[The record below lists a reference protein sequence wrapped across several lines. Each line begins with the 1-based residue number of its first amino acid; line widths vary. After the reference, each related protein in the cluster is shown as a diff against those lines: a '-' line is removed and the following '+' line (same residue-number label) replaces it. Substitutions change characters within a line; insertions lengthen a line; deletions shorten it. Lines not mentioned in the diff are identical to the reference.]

1 MGKPSPIYDLRL
13 FNENG
18 KECDKGEEGEIVICD
33 VLNNPPVG
41 LFVGYYKNEEQTNEA
56 LGSGNYNLKDVAW
69 CDNDGYYWFVGR
81 HDDVIKCSGYRIGP
95 FEVESALIEHPAV
108 VECAI
113 TAAPDPV
120 RGQVVKAT
128 VVLAKGYNHSDELIK
143 ELQNHVKKATAPY
156 KYPRIVE
163 FVDELPKTLG
173 GKIKRAQLR
182 KESENK

>member
-1 MGKPSPIYDLRL
+1 MLSFPHSPT
-13 FNENG
+13 
-18 KECDKGEEGEIVICD
+18 
-33 VLNNPPVG
+33 
-41 LFVGYYKNEEQTNEA
+41 YYRDEEQTKEA

-69 CDNDGYYWFVGR
+69 QDQDGYMWFVGR

-113 TAAPDPV
+113 TAAPDPI

-128 VVLAKGYNHSDELIK
+128 VVLAKGYAPSDELIK
-143 ELQNHVKKATAPY
+143 ELQNHVKKTTAPY

-182 KESENK
+182 EESKQKESK